1 VRNLLKIW
9 LRLLKLEARVI
20 LLHIIP
26 VEGDGIPLSIS
37 ILSSNTNLVHSLRT
51 INGVTKVF
59 PHQFPHN
66 VDLDP
71 ILPQNRTWRT
81 YNYIAYW
88 ASDAFVVSIWQMA
101 SAFLAS
107 GLNWQLS
114 LGAVAL
120 GFVLIAIPITLQ
132 GTMGA
137 RLNIPFP
144 ILVRGS
150 FGMNLSYFCIVS
162 RSILAMF
169 WFGISTATGGTLTVQ
184 CIRAIWPRFSNVSNQ
199 LPASA
204 NITTQGMIG
213 YFVLYFRLPLI
224 VTIVSYSNFHFS
236 SFPVRRFD
244 GSSSSKLLSFQLP
257 SLPSCV
263 GQCTQSA
270 DSPEVPS
277 LNKKPQSPVL
287 LLDGHS

>member
-1 VRNLLKIW
+1 M
-9 LRLLKLEARVI
+9 
-20 LLHIIP
+20 
-26 VEGDGIPLSIS
+26 
-37 ILSSNTNLVHSLRT
+37 
-51 INGVTKVF
+51 
-59 PHQFPHN
+59 
-66 VDLDP
+66 DP
-71 ILPQNRTWRT
+71 ILPMNRTWRT
-81 YNYIAYW
+81 YNYVAYW
-88 ASDAFVVSIWQMA
+88 FSDAFVVSIWQMA

-107 GLNWQLS
+107 GLNWQQS

-150 FGMNLSYFCIVS
+150 FGMYLSYFCIVS

-184 CIRAIWPRFSNVSNQ
+184 CIRAIWPQFSSIQNT

-213 YFVLYFRLPLI
+213 YFVLYSLPQLI
-224 VTIVSYSNFHFS
+224 VLTAVLCSNSRS
-236 SFPVRRFD
+236 SLFPDKRFD
-244 GSSSSKLLSFQLP
+244 GFLSSKPLSFRLHSLLSCAGI
-257 SLPSCV
+257 SCSV
-263 GQCTQSA
+263 FC
-270 DSPEVPS
+270 
-277 LNKKPQSPVL
+277 
-287 LLDGHS
+287 

>member
-1 VRNLLKIW
+1 M
-9 LRLLKLEARVI
+9 
-20 LLHIIP
+20 
-26 VEGDGIPLSIS
+26 
-37 ILSSNTNLVHSLRT
+37 
-51 INGVTKVF
+51 
-59 PHQFPHN
+59 
-66 VDLDP
+66 DP
-71 ILPQNRTWRT
+71 ILPVNRTWRT
-81 YNYIAYW
+81 YNYVAYW
-88 ASDAFVVSIWQMA
+88 FSDAFVVSIWQMA

-107 GLNWQLS
+107 GLNWQQS

-150 FGMNLSYFCIVS
+150 FGMYLSYFCIIS

-184 CIRAIWPRFSNVSNQ
+184 CIRAIWPQFSSIQNT

-213 YFVLYFRLPLI
+213 YFVLY
-224 VTIVSYSNFHFS
+224 
-236 SFPVRRFD
+236 
-244 GSSSSKLLSFQLP
+244 
-257 SLPSCV
+257 SLPQLSC
-263 GQCTQSA
+263 
-270 DSPEVPS
+270 
-277 LNKKPQSPVL
+277 
-287 LLDGHS
+287 

>member
-1 VRNLLKIW
+1 M
-9 LRLLKLEARVI
+9 
-20 LLHIIP
+20 
-26 VEGDGIPLSIS
+26 
-37 ILSSNTNLVHSLRT
+37 
-51 INGVTKVF
+51 
-59 PHQFPHN
+59 
-66 VDLDP
+66 
-71 ILPQNRTWRT
+71 

-88 ASDAFVVSIWQMA
+88 FSDAFVVSIWQMA

-107 GLNWQLS
+107 GLDWQQS

-150 FGMNLSYFCIVS
+150 FGMYLSYFCVIS

-184 CIRAIWPRFSNVSNQ
+184 CIRAIWPQFSTIQNT

-213 YFVLYFRLPLI
+213 YFVLY
-224 VTIVSYSNFHFS
+224 
-236 SFPVRRFD
+236 
-244 GSSSSKLLSFQLP
+244 
-257 SLPSCV
+257 
-263 GQCTQSA
+263 
-270 DSPEVPS
+270 
-277 LNKKPQSPVL
+277 
-287 LLDGHS
+287 

>member
-1 VRNLLKIW
+1 MV
-9 LRLLKLEARVI
+9 RVI

-26 VEGDGIPLSIS
+26 VEGDGIHSPIS
-37 ILSSNTNLVHSLRT
+37 ILSLNTNQVHSLRT
-51 INGVTKVF
+51 VNGVTKALL
-59 PHQFPHN
+59 HQFLFN

-71 ILPQNRTWRT
+71 VLPQNRTWRT

-107 GLNWQLS
+107 GLNWQQS

-132 GTMGA
+132 GTVGA

-150 FGMNLSYFCIVS
+150 FGMYLSYFCIVS

-184 CIRAIWPRFSNVSNQ
+184 CIRAIWPQFSNISNH

-213 YFVLYFRLPLI
+213 YFVLYFHLSLML
-224 VTIVSYSNFHFS
+224 TIVSCSNFHFS
-236 SFPVRRFD
+236 
-244 GSSSSKLLSFQLP
+244 
-257 SLPSCV
+257 
-263 GQCTQSA
+263 
-270 DSPEVPS
+270 
-277 LNKKPQSPVL
+277 
-287 LLDGHS
+287 